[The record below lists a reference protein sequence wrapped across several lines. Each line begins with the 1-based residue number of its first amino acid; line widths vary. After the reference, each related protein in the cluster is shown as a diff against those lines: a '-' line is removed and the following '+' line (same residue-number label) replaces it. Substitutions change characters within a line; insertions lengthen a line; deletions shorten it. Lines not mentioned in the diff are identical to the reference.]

1 MLFEEALFDPQS
13 GQVPVAI
20 RCGIIG
26 RMNQAFIAGFLAGAI
41 AAHASTC
48 LAMPVTSGEPEVALR
63 AVADATPETQAT
75 ATAPLPERLQDL
87 LIHAISLIGVK
98 YKYGG
103 NSAQV
108 GFDCSGFVR
117 HVFAES
123 VAIELPRSSYA
134 MGKLG
139 DRVEMDNL
147 RPGDL
152 VFYDTLRRRFS
163 HVGIYL
169 GEGRFVHAPSRGKSV
184 EIVDMSDQYWTRRFN
199 GARRLVSG
207 D

>member
-1 MLFEEALFDPQS
+1 
-13 GQVPVAI
+13 
-20 RCGIIG
+20 
-26 RMNQAFIAGFLAGAI
+26 MNRAFLDVFLAGAI
-41 AAHASTC
+41 AAHASFC
-48 LAMPVTSGEPEVALR
+48 LSAPVSFAEPEA
-63 AVADATPETQAT
+63 AVQAMADANPEKETT
-75 ATAPLPERLQDL
+75 VTAPLPERLQDL

-123 VAIELPRSSYA
+123 ASIELPRSSYA

-139 DRVEMDNL
+139 ESIEKDDL

-152 VFYDTLRRRFS
+152 VFYNTLHRRFS

-169 GEGRFVHAPSRGKSV
+169 GEGRFVHAPSRGKTV
-184 EIVDMSDQYWTRRFN
+184 EIVDMSDRYWKNRFN
-199 GARRLVSG
+199 GARRLVNG

>member
-1 MLFEEALFDPQS
+1 MRGIISDMNRALIADFCVLAFVAGAAPCLATKPAPVELDGS
-13 GQVPVAI
+13 TFTVVDASVEVAVPV
-20 RCGIIG
+20 
-26 RMNQAFIAGFLAGAI
+26 
-41 AAHASTC
+41 
-48 LAMPVTSGEPEVALR
+48 
-63 AVADATPETQAT
+63 
-75 ATAPLPERLQDL
+75 TAPLSDRSQNL

-103 NSAQV
+103 SSADA

-123 VAIELPRSSYA
+123 AGIELPRNSYA

-139 DRVEMDNL
+139 ESVAKDDL

-152 VFYDTLRRRFS
+152 VFYNTLRRSFS
-163 HVGIYL
+163 HVGVYL

-184 EIVDMSDQYWTRRFN
+184 EIVDMSDQYWKQRFN
-199 GARRLVSG
+199 GARRLISG

>member
-1 MLFEEALFDPQS
+1 MPAFANRVAPDTSDEPQFRAEPIAEAKLSPPD
-13 GQVPVAI
+13 
-20 RCGIIG
+20 
-26 RMNQAFIAGFLAGAI
+26 
-41 AAHASTC
+41 
-48 LAMPVTSGEPEVALR
+48 
-63 AVADATPETQAT
+63 
-75 ATAPLPERLQDL
+75 RLQNL
-87 LIHAISLIGVK
+87 LIHAISMIGVN

-103 NSAQV
+103 NSAQS

-123 VAIELPRSSYA
+123 LALELPRSSYA

-139 DRVEMDNL
+139 VNVKSEDL
-147 RPGDL
+147 QPGDL
-152 VFYDTLRRRFS
+152 VFYKTLNRAFS

-184 EIVDMSDQYWTRRFN
+184 EIVSMSDNYWKKRFN
-199 GARRLVSG
+199 GARRLLSE

>member
-1 MLFEEALFDPQS
+1 MRGIISDMNRALIADFCVLAFVASAAPCLATKPAPVERDGS
-13 GQVPVAI
+13 TFTVVDASVEVEVAVPV
-20 RCGIIG
+20 
-26 RMNQAFIAGFLAGAI
+26 
-41 AAHASTC
+41 
-48 LAMPVTSGEPEVALR
+48 
-63 AVADATPETQAT
+63 
-75 ATAPLPERLQDL
+75 TAPLSDRLQNL

-103 NSAQV
+103 SSADA

-117 HVFAES
+117 HVFAVS
-123 VAIELPRSSYA
+123 TAIELPRNSYA

-139 DRVEMDNL
+139 ESVAKDDL

-152 VFYDTLRRRFS
+152 VFYNTLHRSFS

-184 EIVDMSDQYWTRRFN
+184 EIVDMSDHHYWKRRFN